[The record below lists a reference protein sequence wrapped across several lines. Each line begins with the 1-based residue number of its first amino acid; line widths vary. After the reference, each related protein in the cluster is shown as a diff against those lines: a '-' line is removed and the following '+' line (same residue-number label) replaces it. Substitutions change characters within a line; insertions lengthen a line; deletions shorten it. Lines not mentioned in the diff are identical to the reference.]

1 MTAHDRGFVSP
12 ALKFVVDRGHLATSG
27 PGLSHLQ
34 YVYPPL
40 PVLLSIILPGDQ
52 LSLAIC
58 ACLFSGLMA
67 SVLVRR
73 IGPLRAMVL
82 GMPLIAVPQMWYFS
96 SELLPAVVALTFL
109 AVALFG
115 FIQFATYGETYGGFI
130 AGLALAASYAAD
142 PGALLYAAVMC
153 LFVPLLGT
161 KRFNGDPQGPI
172 GAALVIAFP
181 VVAMSACWSFLIW
194 KFSGTW
200 PGNLDYAPTAHV
212 FQFPYGVLGGLGH
225 ALASAFADLARSTLY
240 IATAIVLIMR
250 RHTMRVGVGL
260 LLPVLALALAL
271 WLGFAYSPINAYYMF
286 VLLAIAV
293 VTNHRLMDR
302 PQYATVLVIAAAVQ
316 VIIGIRLLPPT
327 TGFTVW
333 QHLMFQ

>member
-1 MTAHDRGFVSP
+1 VSP
-12 ALKFVVDRGHLATSG
+12 TLRFVVDRGHLATSG

-34 YVYPPL
+34 FVYPPL

-58 ACLFSGLMA
+58 ACLFSGLMG
-67 SVLVRR
+67 SVLVTRL
-73 IGPLRAMVL
+73 GPLRAMAL
-82 GMPLIAVPQMWYFS
+82 GLPLIAVPQMWYMS
-96 SELLPAVVALTFL
+96 SELLPPVVALAFL

-115 FIQFATYGETYGGFI
+115 FIQFATYGETYGGFV

-142 PGALLYAAVMC
+142 PGALLYAVVLC
-153 LFVPLLGT
+153 LFVPLLAAE
-161 KRFNGDPQGPI
+161 RFQGDPQGPV

-181 VVAMSACWSFLIW
+181 VVAMAASWSFMIW

-200 PGNLDYAPTAHV
+200 PGDLHYSPNAYVL
-212 FQFPYGVLGGLGH
+212 QFPHGVLGGLGR

-240 IATAIVLIMR
+240 LAAGVLLLMR
-250 RHTMRVGVGL
+250 RHTVLLGAGL

-271 WLGFAYSPINAYYMF
+271 WVGFDYTAINAYYMF
-286 VLLAIAV
+286 VLIAIAV
-293 VTNHRLMDR
+293 ITNHRLMDNQR
-302 PQYATVLVIAAAVQ
+302 CATVLFVAALVQ
-316 VIIGIRLLPPT
+316 VIIGNRWLPPT
-327 TGFTVW
+327 PGFAVW